1 MAITRGV
8 KKKDHEKLTD
18 ANISNVIK
26 LLNDEQQPITKKEA
40 CEILNIRYN
49 TTRLQKIIDEF
60 TDVHEY
66 RESRK
71 AKLRGTGATRE
82 EIKNVIEEYLDG
94 ENISTI
100 ATRMYR
106 SNAFVKAIIE
116 RVGVPQKLADTD
128 YLGHRTSL
136 LPEEC
141 VAEEFEVG
149 EKVWYPRK
157 NKFAT
162 IKQEVTPEYMA
173 SMPGYMCYGNIDEC
187 VNYEKKYG
195 AKGYDLN
202 VLDPVPQHLMNKG
215 LFPWLD
221 GSKLG
226 FHAFALAYDIGSL
239 RHLEKYGV
247 TF

>member
-1 MAITRGV
+1 MALTRGI

-26 LLNDEQQPITKKEA
+26 LLSDEKPITKKEA

-49 TTRLQKIIDEF
+49 TTRLQRIIDEF
-60 TDVHEY
+60 QDVYEY
-66 RESRK
+66 RENRK

-82 EIKNVIEEYLDG
+82 EIKSVIEEYLEG
-94 ENISTI
+94 SNISTI

-128 YLGHRTSL
+128 YEGQRNSL

-141 VAEEFEVG
+141 IAEEFEVG

-157 NKFAT
+157 NKFAI
-162 IKQEVTPEYMA
+162 IKREITPEYQA

-187 VNYEKKYG
+187 VNYEDKYG
-195 AKGYDLN
+195 AKGYALK
-202 VLDPVPQHLMNKG
+202 VLDPIPQHEMDKT

-221 GSKLG
+221 GSKVG
-226 FHAFALAYDIGSL
+226 FHSFALAYDIGSL

-247 TF
+247 HL